1 MTGNSIY
8 SSSWHRV
15 EKLKP
20 RLREDIAIER
30 HVIRGDVWYVVRD
43 RFSTRAHRLSPAV
56 YFVLMRMDGTRSFDT
71 IWREAV
77 KQFGEDAPSQ
87 DQILRTASQLYL
99 ANILQSDALV
109 DERDLAE
116 RAQAERG
123 RLWSSNLRNPMF
135 VRIPLFDPD
144 RFLDATLHLVR
155 PLCGWFGGLVWLC
168 AIAWLALQMIV
179 NWGELTSDLA
189 DKVLAAQSLVA
200 IVLIYPL
207 LKILHEFG
215 HAYATKLA
223 GQEVH
228 EMGVMFLT
236 LLPAPYVDA
245 SASAMV
251 PGKWRRA
258 SIAAA
263 GMMVELAVAALAMLV
278 WLEAQPGLARSL
290 AYDTVLIASVSTLL
304 FNGNPLLRF
313 DAYYILS
320 DVLELPNLGSR
331 AQRYYLYL
339 VQRYLFGAPD
349 VRDPA
354 MADGERFWFAVYAPA
369 SFVYR
374 MFTLLGIALFISSK
388 YFAVGIVLAIW
399 IVALS
404 ILWPIL
410 KGLKFIMLSPA
421 LAGMRWRAVA
431 VTVVSVAA
439 VAAVLGLVPIPNG
452 TVARGLVWIPD
463 EARVVAQTSGQLD
476 KFLVEPGTVVA
487 PGDALAMLSD
497 PLKAAQGRKAQARL
511 AEIEARLRSA
521 EAHSPFDLQV
531 LDRQRELAQQELE
544 DIERQERNLTLRSPL
559 AGVFVVPHVV
569 DLDAN
574 FIKQGQTIGFVMANH
589 ASTLHASVPESE
601 IENVR
606 DQTRSVAIRFDEAP
620 WTELD
625 AATIEREVPQSTHTL
640 PAPALSTVNG
650 GPFTPDPAASD
661 KDKNRILES
670 VFEIDISAPRDF
682 TVERWGQRVWVR
694 FDHGASPVIAR
705 LYRAARQLFLGRLHI

>member
-1 MTGNSIY
+1 MTGTSIH
-8 SSSWHRV
+8 SPLWHRV

-20 RLREDIAIER
+20 RLREDAAIER
-30 HVIRGDVWYVVRD
+30 HVVRGDIWYVVRD
-43 RFSTRAHRLSPAV
+43 RFSTRAHRFSPAV

-99 ANILQSDALV
+99 ANVLQSDALV

-144 RFLDATLHLVR
+144 RFLNATLHLVQ
-155 PLCGWFGGLVWLC
+155 PLCGWLGGLAWLC
-168 AIAWLALQMIV
+168 AVAWLALQMIV
-179 NWGELTSDLA
+179 NWGELTTDLA

-223 GQEVH
+223 GEEVH

-263 GMMVELAVAALAMLV
+263 GMMVELAVAAVAMLV

-349 VRDPA
+349 ARDPA
-354 MADGERFWFAVYAPA
+354 MAAGERFWFALYAPA
-369 SFVYR
+369 SFIYR
-374 MFTLLGIALFISSK
+374 MFTLFGIALFISSK
-388 YFAVGIVLAIW
+388 YFAVGIALAIW
-399 IVALS
+399 IVSLS
-404 ILWPIL
+404 IVWPLL

-421 LAGMRWRAVA
+421 LAGMRGRAVA
-431 VTVVSVAA
+431 VTLASVA
-439 VAAVLGLVPIPNG
+439 VIAAVLGLVPIPNG
-452 TVARGLVWIPD
+452 TVVRGLVWIPD
-463 EARVVAQTSGQLD
+463 EARVVAQTSGQLE
-476 KFLVEPGTVVA
+476 KFLVEPGAVVA
-487 PGDALAMLSD
+487 PDEALAVLSD
-497 PLKAAQGRKAQARL
+497 PLKAAQRRKALARL

-521 EAHSPFDLQV
+521 EAHSPYDLQV
-531 LDRQRELAQQELE
+531 LDRQRDLAQQELG

-559 AGVFVVPHVV
+559 AGVFVVPHAV
-569 DLDAN
+569 DINAN
-574 FIKQGQTIGFVMANH
+574 FIKQGQTIGFVMASR
-589 ASTLHASVPESE
+589 APTLHASVPESE

-606 DQTRSVAIRFDEAP
+606 DQTRSVAIRFDETP

-625 AATIEREVPQSTHTL
+625 AATIARQVPQSTHTL
-640 PAPALSTVNG
+640 PAPALSTANG
-650 GPFTPDPAASD
+650 GPFTPDPAATGKD
-661 KDKNRILES
+661 KDRMLES
-670 VFEIDISAPRDF
+670 VFEVDISAPGDF
-682 TVERWGQRVWVR
+682 AVERWGQRVWVR